1 MKVPQTVRASEVP
14 REIDACRLF
23 SLRETRTNSIWHEME
38 LVRTG
43 LEHIVMECNCELMGN
58 GASGKKHLV
67 PETEM
72 DCSVEEK
79 Y

>member
-1 MKVPQTVRASEVP
+1 
-14 REIDACRLF
+14 
-23 SLRETRTNSIWHEME
+23 ME